1 MFFPKVSGI
10 IATDHKGHF
19 INTNGKPITQGTTCE
34 RLDRMIIREYLKK
47 FTKEYGN
54 AVFVTGENN
63 LIMMGELLSTSF
75 PTASMVVS
83 NRHEV
88 LTFTSTSTQSASRVL
103 ETANPLQDVY
113 FEAMAEALKGRA
125 NIFVLGGKS
134 VYEAFMHQYS
144 HFIHVETGGANPDTS
159 KKVTVFSDDP
169 AIMSNCLIHSS
180 MNLTASVAA
189 NRGGFKITEYTSEW
203 WN

>member
-19 INTNGKPITQGTTCE
+19 INTNGNPITQGTPCE
-34 RLDRMIIREYLKK
+34 RLDRMVVRYYLKT
-47 FTKEYGN
+47 FCKEYGN

-63 LIMMGELLSTSF
+63 LIMMGDLLSNSF
-75 PTASMVVS
+75 PTASLVVS

-88 LTFTSTSTQSASRVL
+88 LTFTSTSTQSATRVL
-103 ETANPLQDVY
+103 ETVDPLQDVY
-113 FEAMAEALKGRA
+113 FEAMTEAMKRRA

-134 VYEAFMHQYS
+134 VYEAFRHQYS
-144 HFIHVETGGANPDTS
+144 HFIHVKTGGANPDTS
-159 KKVTVFSDDP
+159 KKVNVFSDDP
-169 AIMSNCLIHSS
+169 ATMSGCLIHSS
-180 MNLTASVAA
+180 MNLTASVSA
-189 NRGGFKITEYTSEW
+189 NRGGFKVTEYTSEW